1 MTAFLSL
8 VSLACGVPLTLG
20 GFWESQDAAPEASPT
35 PGFTAVLVAADGVPI
50 DVDLGHAA
58 PLFRDFDGDGLEDLL
73 VGQFGDGL
81 LRVYRNVGRR
91 GAPAFDR
98 FEWFQTQSGPG
109 SIPAG

>member
-1 MTAFLSL
+1 MVLIPT
-8 VSLACGVPLTLG
+8 LAPLALG
-20 GFWESQDAAPEASPT
+20 GALAWATQETASPGLAESSNAPE
-35 PGFTAVLVAADGVPI
+35 FRMQLVEAGGAPI
-50 DVDLGHAA
+50 EVDLGHAA

-98 FEWFQTQSGPG
+98 FEWFRTQSGPG

>member
-1 MTAFLSL
+1 MVLIPT
-8 VSLACGVPLTLG
+8 LAPLALG
-20 GFWESQDAAPEASPT
+20 GALAWTTQESVSPDPSEGARPAEFRMELVEAAGA
-35 PGFTAVLVAADGVPI
+35 PI
-50 DVDLGHAA
+50 EVDLGHAA

-73 VGQFGDGL
+73 VGQFGDGM

-98 FEWFQTQSGPG
+98 FEWFRTQSGPG

>member
-1 MTAFLSL
+1 MALIPTLA
-8 VSLACGVPLTLG
+8 SLAFSWAWAPQ
-20 GFWESQDAAPEASPT
+20 EAAPVESPT
-35 PGFTAVLVAADGVPI
+35 PGFTAVLVEAGGAPI

-58 PLFRDFDGDGLEDLL
+58 PVFRDFDGDGLEDLL

-98 FEWFQTQSGPG
+98 FEWFRTQSGPG

>member
-1 MTAFLSL
+1 MATFTALA
-8 VSLACGVPLTLG
+8 SLAFTWAGAPALQ
-20 GFWESQDAAPEASPT
+20 EAAPAESAT
-35 PGFTAVLVAADGVPI
+35 PGFTALLVEAAGAPI